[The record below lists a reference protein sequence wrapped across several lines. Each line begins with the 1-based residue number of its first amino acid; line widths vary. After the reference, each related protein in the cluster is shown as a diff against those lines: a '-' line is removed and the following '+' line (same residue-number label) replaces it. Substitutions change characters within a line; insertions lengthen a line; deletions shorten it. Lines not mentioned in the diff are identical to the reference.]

1 MARIANV
8 QRLIGR
14 LYTPWYY
21 YIPTCRFHG
30 TATPLVTM
38 FIGRVRRAMTP
49 NRSPPGGP
57 MVIWILGFAIDRLT
71 IADFRDVGLLDV

>member
-8 QRLIGR
+8 QRLIGC

-30 TATPLVTM
+30 TATPLVTCLS
-38 FIGRVRRAMTP
+38 GALDGHYP
-49 NRSPPGGP
+49 ESLPGGWLA
-57 MVIWILGFAIDRLT
+57 VFIWILGFDHHRLT
-71 IADFRDVGLLDV
+71 IVDFRDVGLLDV